1 MKVIKTSETVEVADR
16 SFPRRRIVV
25 LERDDGRFSFAEEYY
40 YQNVWEGEIVAE
52 GWGRHSPNG
61 IYETAEIAESEGT
74 AFFAAWHRLAP

>member
-40 YQNVWEGEIVAE
+40 YQNLWEGEIIAE

-61 IYETAEIAESEGT
+61 IHETAEIAEREGL
-74 AFFAAWHRLAP
+74 AFLAAWHRLAP